1 MDGVIQMN
9 EIKIKLQFLIP
20 SLPRAEKIVAE
31 YMLSH
36 AEQISDMTIA
46 MLSEE
51 SKASE
56 ATISRFCKRLGYS
69 SFVQLKQDFA
79 KSEIEAE
86 DEHNPKPV
94 SANDSLVDIFDKVV
108 QGILRSLN
116 NTRTFFTKDY
126 DRALEAIIGARAVYF
141 FATGDSQANCLLASF
156 KFNRVGIPTYVYTDV
171 IFQYETAMRL
181 TKEDVVIAISSSGR
195 SINVVKAA
203 RLAHEKG
210 AVTISIT
217 QTGNVPLT
225 KCSDINIFI
234 SVVDTT
240 IGRDSVAK
248 RAAELAIIEMFYLG
262 IIARGPLD
270 YETMLQNTMMSSDM
284 NK

>member
-1 MDGVIQMN
+1 MN
-9 EIKIKLQFLIP
+9 EIKIKLQFVIP
-20 SLPRAEKIVAE
+20 SLPRAEKIVAK

-36 AEQISDMTIA
+36 SGQISDMTIA

-56 ATISRFCKRLGYS
+56 ATISRFCKRLGYQ
-69 SFVQLKQDFA
+69 SFVQLKQEFA
-79 KSEIEAE
+79 KSEIESE
-86 DEHNPKPV
+86 EEHNPKPV
-94 SANDSLVDIFDKVV
+94 TCKDSLVNIFDKIV
-108 QGILRSLN
+108 QGINQSLN
-116 NTRTFFTKDY
+116 NTRTFFTEDY

-141 FATGDSQANCLLASF
+141 FATGDAQTTCQLASF

-171 IFQYETAMRL
+171 VFQYETAMRL

-195 SINVVKAA
+195 SLNVVKAT
-203 RLAHEKG
+203 RLAHERG
-210 AVTISIT
+210 ALTISIT
-217 QTGNVPLT
+217 QRGNVPLT

-234 SVVDTT
+234 SVVDMT

-270 YETMLQNTMMSSDM
+270 YETMLQNTMASSDM